1 MAKNNDDKKKP
12 SKRAYRK
19 KKTESLGLSAL
30 DAPSTEEELISEK
43 HFAQV
48 EDVIKQAFLRFYDTA
63 QLKQHKV
70 KDLEHL
76 DGVASEFL
84 KAFMILGYDLNGEKA
99 FIMHATN
106 PHDRDAL
113 VEHLRTTLLGIINA
127 QS

>member
-1 MAKNNDDKKKP
+1 MAKDDKDKKKP
-12 SKRAYRK
+12 TKRIHRK

-30 DAPSTEEELISEK
+30 EATEKNILPEK
-43 HFAQV
+43 QLAQV
-48 EDVIKQAFLRFYDTA
+48 EEVIKNAFLRFYDNAT
-63 QLKQHKV
+63 LKQYKV

-84 KAFMILGYDLNGEKA
+84 KTFMILGYDLNGEKA